1 MQLQCTLGNLFSQIV
16 FQEVVMRRNDNFG
29 LRVSEI
35 ERAMIVDLAKR
46 LRRSESDAV
55 RLLVREAVKSLQA
68 QDEAARDAA
77 QQVGVIQDAIAG

>member
-1 MQLQCTLGNLFSQIV
+1 
-16 FQEVVMRRNDNFG
+16 MRRNDNFG